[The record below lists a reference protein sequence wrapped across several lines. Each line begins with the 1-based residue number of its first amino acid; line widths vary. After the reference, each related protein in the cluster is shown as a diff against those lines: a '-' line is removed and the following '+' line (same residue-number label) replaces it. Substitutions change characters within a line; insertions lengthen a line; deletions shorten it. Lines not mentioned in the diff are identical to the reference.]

1 MKSISKSGRWSATT
15 LSLIFLV
22 STCAQAGATLTST
35 QLKDLLIGNFLKIV
49 YISDGEG
56 INMWEY
62 YQKDGS
68 VTGST
73 DKWGNYSAAYEI
85 NDDNKICITYANES
99 PYNGCY
105 SYEHISDNNY
115 KLVGLTWP
123 ENSTANVTIVKGLYD
138 NIGN

>member
-1 MKSISKSGRWSATT
+1 MKTISKSGFWPASALT
-15 LSLIFLV
+15 LIFLV
-22 STCAQAGATLTST
+22 SNGAQAESTLSSD

-62 YQKDGS
+62 YQKDGN
-68 VTGST
+68 VAGST
-73 DKWGNYSAAYEI
+73 DKWGNYSATYEI
-85 NDDNKICITYANES
+85 NDDNKICLTYGGES

-105 SYEHISDNNY
+105 AYEHISDNNY
-115 KLVGLTWP
+115 RLVGLTWP